1 MNKAFINDVI
11 GLERNYLSCGDS
23 IPKAHVNRL
32 NKILNEMSDEEKDA
46 CAIYAKKLRKMTND
60 MNWGIDELRAE
71 MDRLMELLK
80 HGKKIIMHV
89 TCSEM
94 SEMMSNLV
102 AQSRHVERRHEG
114 DFSLHRDRV
123 DFVLTRL
130 SRDLLPSLIAQSV
143 VVGDVIEETDEFIF

>member
-1 MNKAFINDVI
+1 
-11 GLERNYLSCGDS
+11 
-23 IPKAHVNRL
+23 
-32 NKILNEMSDEEKDA
+32 
-46 CAIYAKKLRKMTND
+46 
-60 MNWGIDELRAE
+60 
-71 MDRLMELLK
+71 
-80 HGKKIIMHV
+80 
-89 TCSEM
+89 
-94 SEMMSNLV
+94 MMSNLV